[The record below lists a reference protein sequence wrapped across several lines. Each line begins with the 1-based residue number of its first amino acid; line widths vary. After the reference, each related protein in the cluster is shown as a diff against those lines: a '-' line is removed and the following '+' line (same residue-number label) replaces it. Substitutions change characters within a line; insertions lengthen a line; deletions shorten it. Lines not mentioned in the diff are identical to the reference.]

1 MGECPANGQ
10 SELVWPRVNFR
21 ARLRLFFVL
30 LVIVP
35 MIALAVVLFTLT
47 ARSETGKADAGI
59 AAGTRTAFSLYEERA
74 AAAGPAVREVAAD
87 PQLTAALASGTGIRQ
102 RLDQLVGG
110 PSDIVAIELRSS
122 RQGGLVA
129 RAGSPTGM
137 AYKAASLVTGTQK
150 RGTLFVSLTDAPDFA
165 ARVRRL
171 TGYHMGLFR
180 NGRLLA
186 GTVRDLGPRSR
197 LGDRGDP
204 HGFSLSGKDYRGRI
218 ESLRD

>member
-1 MGECPANGQ
+1 MGECPANGLG
-10 SELVWPRVNFR
+10 ELVWPRVNFR

-59 AAGTRTAFSLYEERA
+59 AAPERTAARA
-74 AAAGPAVREVAAD
+74 SR
-87 PQLTAALASGTGIRQ
+87 TGIRL
-102 RLDQLVGG
+102 RLEQLDGG
-110 PSDIVAIELRSS
+110 RSDIVAIELRSS
-122 RQGGLVA
+122 QQGRLIA

-137 AYKAASLVTGTQK
+137 AYKAAPLVTGAKK

-171 TGYHMGLFR
+171 T
-180 NGRLLA
+180 A
-186 GTVRDLGPRSR
+186 
-197 LGDRGDP
+197 
-204 HGFSLSGKDYRGRI
+204 
-218 ESLRD
+218 